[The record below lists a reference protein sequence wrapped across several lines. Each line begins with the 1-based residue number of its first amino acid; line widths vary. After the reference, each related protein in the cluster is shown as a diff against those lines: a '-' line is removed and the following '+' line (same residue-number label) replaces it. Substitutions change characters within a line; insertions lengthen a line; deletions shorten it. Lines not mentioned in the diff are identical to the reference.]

1 MQVFSLWLETFLF
14 HSRIEDLIDQCYEHQ
29 PPDTGVMHD
38 IWDSLAQQSLGPFT
52 TTKNNFTFSFFIDWF
67 NLFTNKISDKTVSC
81 GAIMIFCLN
90 LPYYL
95 QYQPENTYFAG
106 ITPLPY
112 EPSVTTIT
120 ALLDPIVEQLQYF
133 YHRQVIHTY

>member
-1 MQVFSLWLETFLF
+1 
-14 HSRIEDLIDQCYEHQ
+14 
-29 PPDTGVMHD
+29 
-38 IWDSLAQQSLGPFT
+38 
-52 TTKNNFTFSFFIDWF
+52 
-67 NLFTNKISDKTVSC
+67 
-81 GAIMIFCLN
+81 MIFCLN